1 MQRSGDNVDYK
12 LDVDSETI
20 DAVYPAP
27 PLVVAPSMPIRDVLA
42 LLKAERTGSLL
53 VCDANR
59 LVGIFTER
67 DAVKLMAR
75 GADLTAP
82 VSDVM
87 TPDPITVR
95 AGSSLGAAIRKM
107 SDGGYRRLPIV
118 DAKNIPL
125 GMVKVSGI
133 VRYLVEHFPQ
143 AVYNLPPEP
152 NVVMQQREGA

>member
-1 MQRSGDNVDYK
+1 MDYK

-20 DAVYPAP
+20 EAVYPAP
-27 PLVVAPSMPIRDVLA
+27 PLVVDPSMSVRDVLA

-53 VCDANR
+53 VCEANR

-67 DAVKLMAR
+67 DAVRLMAR
-75 GADLTAP
+75 GADLNVP
-82 VSDVM
+82 VSEVM
-87 TPDPITVR
+87 TKDPVSVNS
-95 AGSSLGAAIRKM
+95 GSSLGAAIRKM
-107 SDGGYRRLPIV
+107 SEGGYRRLPIV
-118 DAKNIPL
+118 DEQNTPL